1 MRPGTCLSLRSLVR
15 CALFVAAGIVL
26 GQLFHLVGMGPTFLP
41 LHLPAQI
48 GGLLLGAQ
56 AGLLIGICTPLASS
70 LLTGMPP
77 LLPMAL
83 RMVVEMGAY
92 GYLAGLLHRNLRL
105 APLPSLLGAILG
117 GRLLMAV
124 ADSLFFWHLGL
135 PRLSVA
141 QNIWLAFSFGLP
153 GVCLQLALVPS
164 VLALLKRHLGEAR
177 RRARDLGSPLPGF
190 LAEQARKGL
199 EAPARRLQPGGE
211 EESP

>member
-1 MRPGTCLSLRSLVR
+1 VTPACCLSLRSLVR

-26 GQLFHLVGMGPTFLP
+26 GQLFHLVGMGATFLP

-56 AGLLIGICTPLASS
+56 AGLLIGVCTPLSSS

-83 RMVVEMGAY
+83 RMIVEVGAY

-117 GRLLMAV
+117 GRLLLAL

-141 QNIWLAFSFGLP
+141 QNAWLGLSFGFP
-153 GVCLQLALVPS
+153 GICLQLALVPP
-164 VLALLKRHLGEAR
+164 VLDLLKRHLSKTR
-177 RRARDLGSPLPGF
+177 RRD
-190 LAEQARKGL
+190 
-199 EAPARRLQPGGE
+199 
-211 EESP
+211 

>member
-1 MRPGTCLSLRSLVR
+1 MRPGACLSLRSLVR

-48 GGLLLGAQ
+48 GGLFLGAQ
-56 AGLLIGICTPLASS
+56 AGLLIGLCTPPVSS

-83 RMVVEMGAY
+83 RMMVEVGAY
-92 GYLAGLLHRNLRL
+92 GYLGGLLHRNLRL
-105 APLPSLLGAILG
+105 APLPSLLGAIVG
-117 GRLLMAV
+117 GRLLLAL

-141 QNIWLAFSFGLP
+141 QNAWLAFLFGFP
-153 GVCLQLALVPS
+153 GVCLQLALVPAM
-164 VLALLKRHLGEAR
+164 VALLKRHLDAR
-177 RRARDLGSPLPGF
+177 RRDPDPGSPLPGF
-190 LAEQARKGL
+190 LTGRARKGL
-199 EAPARRLQPGGE
+199 EVQARRLPPGGE